1 MRWLMAWLLWA
12 LLVPGVIDAEETKR
26 SAYQTLHDAWE
37 AADQQIGNDKDLA
50 AAERR
55 TRRADLQAAYTT
67 RFLELAKREI
77 ASEAWVSCL
86 IWIVNYAPPGA
97 ERDEMFALM
106 GEHADM
112 LVDARFQLQLMMS
125 YLIKPRSER
134 LDQALLNIVE
144 THPDRGLRGAA
155 LYALAARAKQ
165 HGEEVGDVAR
175 CAEAVRLLER
185 VLEEYPTVHTYAGE
199 NRELATELLA
209 DLRSPVALLSP
220 APKTLG
226 TTLAG
231 DDFELADS
239 RRGKVTVLAFSG
251 HWCGPCVAM
260 HPVLRELQAKYP
272 GDSLVII
279 EMNSDA
285 LDGLDQVRA
294 KVVADGLNWVLVT
307 DGQEGPIAAQWR
319 IVTWP
324 TYFVLDA
331 EGRIRHRV
339 SGNLGAKLIEL
350 VDGLM
355 PRP

>member
-1 MRWLMAWLLWA
+1 MRWFAVWGLWAWL
-12 LLVPGVIDAEETKR
+12 VPSVIEAADDKR

-37 AADQQIGNDKDLA
+37 AADQSIANDADLA
-50 AAERR
+50 PAERR

-67 RFLELAKREI
+67 RFLELAQREI

-86 IWIVNYAPPGA
+86 IWIVNYAPPGE
-97 ERDEMFALM
+97 ERDAMFALM
-106 GEHADM
+106 GEHADA

-125 YLIKPRSER
+125 YLIKPRSKH
-134 LDQALLNIVE
+134 LDRALETIVE

-209 DLRSPVALLSP
+209 DLRSPVALMSP

-231 DDFELADS
+231 DDFELADIS
-239 RRGKVTVLAFSG
+239 RGKVAVLAFSG

-260 HPVLRELQAKYP
+260 HPVLRELQARYP
-272 GDSLVII
+272 RESLVIV

-285 LDGLDQVRA
+285 FDGLDRVRA

-307 DGQEGPIAAQWR
+307 DGQQGPIAARWR

-324 TYFVLDA
+324 TYFVLDP

-339 SGNLGAKLIEL
+339 SGNLGPKLIEL

-355 PRP
+355 ASP